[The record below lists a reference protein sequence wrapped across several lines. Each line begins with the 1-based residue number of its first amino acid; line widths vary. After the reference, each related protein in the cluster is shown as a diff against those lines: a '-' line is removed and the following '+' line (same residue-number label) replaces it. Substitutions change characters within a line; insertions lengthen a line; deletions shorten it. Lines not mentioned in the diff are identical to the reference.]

1 METQEDQSNY
11 RYCPFSCGQQPET
24 DYWDHVL
31 NCKKLVKMVENSK
44 RLWCNV
50 LSKENVQISTKD
62 NAEIVR
68 PSTKIHMHFCIHC
81 QEAFESEGLLPTEMD
96 CPWCSKCS
104 NSMESLIKYVKKF
117 DNDPMCIFC
126 GRTFEDQQKYFWI
139 HMKCCSHI
147 KDHFKSS
154 EESNE
159 TEVTNIVEN
168 IAETADQNEEIDK
181 QRDGKLSSEVK
192 TETHLHFCYY
202 CDEDFES
209 DGLLPEEI
217 DCPWCSKTLNSKES
231 LLKYVEKFGSVEN
244 PICVFCGKAFSSQTD
259 KFWSHLKNCDNITKH
274 FKSYEENFKNDAV
287 SPSELEIIEMKFE
300 ELESDKHNVSDNKVE
315 TVEND
320 ESIKKV
326 AYFPKT
332 NSDDIGSVII
342 ELEPNKSEKAEKS
355 GSATKIAETSDILQQ
370 AIFEIDGEDENV
382 FEIMDVSGNM
392 NQQDLTENFRND
404 PENIQDHNYS
414 VLNKKETIENEFKEC
429 HVCKCKFP
437 SETISNHLKS
447 CAFNSLQKAKQALK
461 LSATEKVPH
470 IESFLHEDFRDGNEI
485 E

>member
-1 METQEDQSNY
+1 METQEDQSNH

-50 LSKENVQISTKD
+50 LNKENVQISTKD
-62 NAEIVR
+62 NAEIVK

-81 QEAFESEGLLPTEMD
+81 DEAFESEGLLPTEMD
-96 CPWCSKCS
+96 CPWCLKSS

-117 DNDPMCIFC
+117 EKPDNDPMCIFC

-139 HMKCCSHI
+139 HMKSCSYI

-154 EESNE
+154 KESNK
-159 TEVTNIVEN
+159 TEVTDIVKNIDEN
-168 IAETADQNEEIDK
+168 TDQNEESERQSDV
-181 QRDGKLSSEVK
+181 KLSSEVK
-192 TETHLHFCYY
+192 TETHFHFCYY
-202 CDEDFES
+202 CEEDFES

-231 LLKYVEKFGSVEN
+231 LLKYIEKFGSVEN
-244 PICVFCGKAFSSQTD
+244 PMCVFCGKPFSSQTD
-259 KFWSHLKNCDNITKH
+259 KFWSHLKNCNEITKH
-274 FKSYEENFKNDAV
+274 FKSSEGNDVV
-287 SPSELEIIEMKFE
+287 SPSEFQIIEMKFE
-300 ELESDKHNVSDNKVE
+300 ELENDKHNVCGNKVE
-315 TVEND
+315 HD

-332 NSDDIGSVII
+332 NSDDFVIGITD
-342 ELEPNKSEKAEKS
+342 LEPNHFEEAKNS

-370 AIFEIDGEDENV
+370 AIFEIDVEGEND
-382 FEIMDVSGNM
+382 FEIMDVSNIT
-392 NQQDLTENFRND
+392 QQDLTEKFRND

-414 VLNKKETIENEFKEC
+414 VLSKKETIANEFKEC
-429 HVCKCKFP
+429 NVCKCKFP

-461 LSATEKVPH
+461 LSATEKGPH
-470 IESFLHEDFRDGNEI
+470 IESYLHEDLGEGNEI